1 MKKMIL
7 ACGAALSI
15 ATMANATLIR
25 YVAEWDMVKTDGL
38 DSLGLDGAHFVFTA
52 DFDSADVYGDN
63 GFGFPQ
69 ANASADSL
77 TITGSTGGDGT
88 YSSLFGV
95 AFTPATPGQWKS
107 LPPGGGLEFL
117 LANDQNLIGQRFV
130 DDTNGLGANVGDTID
145 PSHFGLT
152 PDPDNPYWIIA
163 PPDDQTSFAM
173 ENFNASVI
181 PAPGAVATLG
191 IACLVAGRRRRG

>member
-95 AFTPATPGQWKS
+95 AFTPATRRSGSWRPS
-107 LPPGGGLEFL
+107 RDIHVARERLEEGGVGLERIDRR
-117 LANDQNLIGQRFV
+117 LAQH
-130 DDTNGLGANVGDTID
+130 
-145 PSHFGLT
+145 P
-152 PDPDNPYWIIA
+152 
-163 PPDDQTSFAM
+163 
-173 ENFNASVI
+173 
-181 PAPGAVATLG
+181 
-191 IACLVAGRRRRG
+191 